1 MEGWPVNEI
10 DAEVL
15 LSMIDEGQPL
25 SIIDVRS
32 PEEFATW
39 SIQGSINLPLDGLED
54 RVDEVPEGVVVTVC
68 ARGQRATQAAQILGD
83 HQRDALVLA
92 GGMEAWGRAYDEVAL
107 HVGAVTV
114 VQVRRRGKG
123 CLSYVVGGRDRCVVI
138 DPSLDIERYVA
149 IAHARHLEI
158 TTVLD
163 THLHADHLS
172 GAQLLA
178 ETTGAALVASPH
190 DPRQLVTEP
199 VIDGMTLDLGA
210 GDGRNLTVIGTPG
223 HTRGSVTL
231 ALGEHVL
238 FTGDTLFIESVG
250 RPDLADEAVE
260 FATDLYRS
268 LHESI
273 LRFPDEALVLPAHVS
288 PQVPITADAVVGV
301 TIGELRRTVAALS
314 MDEASFVTWAS
325 TQAAP
330 RPPNYERIVALNMA
344 GGRVADEERGVLELG
359 PNRCAVDS
367 TD

>member
-1 MEGWPVNEI
+1 VDKI

-15 LSMIDEGQPL
+15 LSMMGHDHPP
-25 SIIDVRS
+25 SIIDVRN
-32 PEEFATW
+32 PDEFEAW
-39 SIQGSINLPLDGLED
+39 SIEGAINIPLDELEGS
-54 RVDEVPEGVVVTVC
+54 VDEVPDGVLVTVC
-68 ARGQRATQAAQILGD
+68 ARGQRAQRAAQMLSD

-92 GGMEAWGRAYDEVAL
+92 GGMEAWGRAYDDVAF
-107 HVGAVTV
+107 HIGAVVV

-123 CLSYVVGGRDRCVVI
+123 CLSYLVGGRDRCVVI

-190 DPRQLVTEP
+190 DPRQLVTDP

-210 GDGRNLTVIGTPG
+210 SDGRNLTVIGTPG

-231 ALGEHVL
+231 ALGEQVL

-250 RPDLADEAVE
+250 RPDLADKAVE
-260 FATDLYRS
+260 FAADLYRS

-273 LRFPDEALVLPAHVS
+273 LRFPDDALVLPAHVS
-288 PQVPITADAVVGV
+288 SQVPITAGAVVGV
-301 TIGELRRTVAALS
+301 TLGELRRSVAALS
-314 MDEASFVTWAS
+314 MDESSFVSWAS

-344 GGRVADEERGVLELG
+344 GDRVADDERGELELG